1 MKKLLSHLLTPI
13 FLLVFGFW
21 LLLFHPIQYLCLK
34 IGGRYAHDYSV
45 AVLNF
50 LLIHTGKILGTSY
63 KLEGAENLI
72 SHRPLL
78 IVTNHQSMYD
88 VPPFFWTLRAL
99 HPKFVTKKELGKG
112 IPSISFNLKYGGS
125 VLIDRKDGKQA
136 ITEIHKLADY
146 VNSQGFT
153 AVIFP
158 EGTRS
163 RNGELKPFKTAG
175 LISLMEKMPEALI
188 VPITINN
195 SYKML
200 PYGKYPLGL
209 GVQVSHTI
217 HPAIENKGDHKE
229 LAAKIE
235 AVIASKLE
243 KPVQ

>member
-1 MKKLLSHLLTPI
+1 MKKLLSHLLTPV
-13 FLLVFGFW
+13 FLFVFGFW
-21 LLLFHPIQYLCLK
+21 LLLFHPLQYLCLK
-34 IGGRYAHDYSV
+34 LGGRYAHDYCV

-78 IVTNHQSMYD
+78 IVANHQSMYD

-136 ITEIHKLADY
+136 ISEIHKLADY

-163 RNGELKPFKTAG
+163 RNGELKPFKVAG
-175 LISLMEKMPEALI
+175 LIALMDKMPDALI

-209 GVQVSHTI
+209 GVRVSHTI
-217 HPAIENKGDHKE
+217 HPAIENKGDRKE

-235 AVIASKLE
+235 ATIASKLE
-243 KPVQ
+243 RPAQ